1 MWYSDL
7 STRYRVES
15 VSVCYNPI
23 IQLHQYG
30 KDLLLYSPNEWNIM
44 SGRQQLTR
52 LIQLAILRC
61 NHCSPGF
68 TGSPE
73 VTLPVL
79 NPSLTLWDTQ
89 ETSGIAIGYMLIGH
103 FMSVSSFWAGVW
115 SKLVSLDFGWFPPA
129 GFSSHHI
136 TRTRRDLERLR
147 SQVIK
152 SSEAK
157 TQHGTA
163 ARWEKEKYLKK
174 VNAFLKRYD
183 ALILGFI
190 ACRAPKG
197 TNYTTHVTVC
207 VNF

>member
-1 MWYSDL
+1 M
-7 STRYRVES
+7 
-15 VSVCYNPI
+15 CYNPI

-30 KDLLLYSPNEWNIM
+30 KDLLLYFTNEWNIM

-52 LIQLAILRC
+52 LIQLVILWC

-73 VTLPVL
+73 VKLPVL

-103 FMSVSSFWAGVW
+103 FMSVSSFWAEVW

-136 TRTRRDLERLR
+136 TRTRRGLERLR

-163 ARWEKEKYLKK
+163 ARWETEKYSKK
-174 VNAFLKRYD
+174 SECFAEKIWCPDIRFYSLQ
-183 ALILGFI
+183 
-190 ACRAPKG
+190 CSKG
-197 TNYTTHVTVC
+197 RQIRWTCNCLCKLLT
-207 VNF
+207 